1 MQQTGNTCAEKQSA
15 PDYSAAPSLL
25 DYLEILAKRWKL
37 IVSITIV
44 VTLLTVIY
52 SLTLPNVYTAK
63 AKILPPQGGG
73 GLLSAAMMQGAL
85 QAAIGGADILGESKS
100 TKLYTELLKIESLRD
115 PIIEKFKLKD
125 VYNAK
130 FRSDVYQQ
138 LNKNVTIQGSKE
150 GIISI
155 SVDDKDPKRAA
166 EMANAFI
173 EELKKL
179 STSMSITGATNTKAF
194 LEERLAKTQE
204 ELTQA
209 GNNLKA
215 FQQKHKTLDVTQ
227 QAAASS
233 QMMVQLSAQ
242 LAAQEVQLGVARR
255 TYSDTSQE
263 VKNIQ
268 QSIGGLRGKIAQLQ
282 GGSGTGS
289 FAGIGQITEK
299 GHEYLQL
306 LRKFKTAEAVYEM
319 LIKQYEVAR
328 LNAENDVSTI
338 QVIQKPLV
346 PEMKSKPVRRKMVQ
360 VALLIS
366 LIGSIALAFGLEN
379 MGQMDEDTR
388 KRLQRMKGMLR
399 LRSGNLTT

>member
-1 MQQTGNTCAEKQSA
+1 MQQTGNTCAEKQSV

-44 VTLLTVIY
+44 VTLLAVIY

-85 QAAIGGADILGESKS
+85 QAALGGADILGESKA

-115 PIIEKFKLKD
+115 PIIEKFKLKEA
-125 VYNAK
+125 YKAK
-130 FRSDVYQQ
+130 FRSDVYNM
-138 LNKNVTIQGSKE
+138 LNKNVVIQGSKE
-150 GIISI
+150 GIITI

-166 EMANAFI
+166 EMATAFI
-173 EELKKL
+173 DELKKL
-179 STSMSITGATNTKAF
+179 STSMSITGANNTKAF
-194 LEERLAKTQE
+194 LEERMAKTKD
-204 ELTQA
+204 ELA
-209 GNNLKA
+209 EAANNLKT

-233 QMMVQLSAQ
+233 QMATQLSAQ
-242 LAAQEVQLGVARR
+242 LASQEVQLGIARR
-255 TYSDTSQE
+255 TFSDSSQE
-263 VKNIQ
+263 VKNLQ
-268 QSIGGLRGKIAQLQ
+268 QSIASLRGKIAQLQ

-289 FAGIGQITEK
+289 LAGIGQSTEK
-299 GHEYLQL
+299 GHEYLDL

-346 PEMKSKPVRRKMVQ
+346 PEMKSKPVRRKIVQ
-360 VALLIS
+360 VALFVS
-366 LIGSIALAFGLEN
+366 LIGSIGLAFGLEN
-379 MGQMDEDTR
+379 IAHMDEDTR
-388 KRLQRMKGMLR
+388 KRLWKILGMLR
-399 LRSGNLTT
+399 FRNGNLSA